1 MENRYGMPSS
11 PPTHE
16 EWVQISRRSRE
27 ERAAVAR
34 SIFIAVRNWIFR
46 KPEPQI
52 DIRPNALKAPSYY

>member
-16 EWVQISRRSRE
+16 EMVQINHRVRQ

-34 SIFIAVRNWIFR
+34 SIFIAVLNWIFR
-46 KPEPQI
+46 KPDPQAA
-52 DIRPNALKAPSYY
+52 IRPNALKAPSYY